1 MVAESSDQQRTVLT
15 IELLPTGMTESTH
28 HIKSLFTT
36 FQIIDALQRRGSMRV
51 VQIAQET
58 GIRKSSVFKH
68 LDTLHQLGYVT
79 KIETEYSLSLQWFTI
94 GQRVRTRYEIVD
106 TARPKLDQFAL
117 QIGET
122 VSLVVQ
128 EDGDAVYLYQTSDG
142 ERVSPVAEGE
152 RLPCQFSVGGKA
164 ILAYRPEAE
173 IERRLDEMD
182 LDEESSERL
191 FEELIGLRDQR
202 LVVELSTPQTK
213 NISAGDILGHSHASG
228 DHDRYRDIHSLA
240 VPVRNDEGDAVA
252 AIEVSGAGPSLTRN
266 RLEEEI
272 ASRLVELGES
282 LEVALLRTDDR
293 IEV

>member
-1 MVAESSDQQRTVLT
+1 
-15 IELLPTGMTESTH
+15 MTESTH

-36 FQIIDALQRRGSMRV
+36 FRIIDALQGRGSMRV

-79 KIETEYSLSLQWFTI
+79 KSETEYSLSLQWFTI
-94 GQRVRTRYEIVD
+94 GQQVRTRYEIVD

-117 QIGET
+117 QTGET

-128 EDGDAVYLYQTSDG
+128 EDEDAVYLYQTSDG

-173 IERRLDEMD
+173 LKRRLDEMD
-182 LDEESSERL
+182 LEEDHSERL

-202 LVVELSTPQTK
+202 LVVELSTPQTE
-213 NISAGDILGHSHASG
+213 NISAGDILGHSHVSG
-228 DHDRYRDIHSLA
+228 DHDRYRDIHSVA
-240 VPVRNDEGDAVA
+240 VPVRNEQGDAVA
-252 AIEVSGAGPSLTRN
+252 AIEVSGAEPSLTRN

-282 LEVALLRTDDR
+282 LEVALLHTEDR